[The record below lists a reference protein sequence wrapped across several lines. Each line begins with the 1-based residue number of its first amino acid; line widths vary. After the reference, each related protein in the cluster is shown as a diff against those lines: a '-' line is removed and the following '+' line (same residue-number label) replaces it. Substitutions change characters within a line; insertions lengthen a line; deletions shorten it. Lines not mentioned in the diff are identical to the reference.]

1 MSPQSLRI
9 LLQPL
14 LAGDLPA
21 WQGLP
26 AVSVADFDAL
36 YGPPTVRRE
45 EPLGAL
51 PAMRHDYAAG
61 DDGTLAMWSRGG
73 QAVMLAPAH
82 LPSPAVL
89 DTLPAPDAVLA
100 HEILVPG
107 HYAHEYLYC
116 TRGLVLT
123 VAHLV
128 PFVPGV
134 AWLAGFTGWEKAL
147 MAGFVLF
154 IPGTLVKTGLAFAA
168 LRLAR
173 R

>member
-73 QAVMLAPAH
+73 QAVMLAPVH

-123 VAHLV
+123 VAQSLQGNERHIARCRGMA
-128 PFVPGV
+128 P
-134 AWLAGFTGWEKAL
+134 LAAPREFGPDFY
-147 MAGFVLF
+147 
-154 IPGTLVKTGLAFAA
+154 LAFEDRVSWA
-168 LRLAR
+168 RLEDS
-173 R
+173 